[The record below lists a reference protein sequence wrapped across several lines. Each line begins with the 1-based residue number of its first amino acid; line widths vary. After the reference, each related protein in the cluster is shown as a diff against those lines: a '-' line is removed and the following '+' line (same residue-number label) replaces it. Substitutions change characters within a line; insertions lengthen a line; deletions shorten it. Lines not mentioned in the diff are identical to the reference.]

1 MPDMRKLMKQ
11 AQEMQAQIERAQEEL
26 ASQEVEGSSGGGMV
40 VVTMNGQHELQKIKI
55 QKQVVDPEDVEMLED
70 LVAAAV
76 NDAVAKVQ
84 ERYKEHMGRLTGGL
98 GIPGVF

>member
-1 MPDMRKLMKQ
+1 MRKLMKQ
-11 AQEMQAQIERAQEEL
+11 AQEMQAQIAQAQEEL
-26 ASQEVEGSSGGGMV
+26 AGQEVEGSAGGGMV
-40 VVTMNGQHELQKIKI
+40 LVTMNGQHEVLKVKI

-70 LVAAAV
+70 LIVAAA
-76 NDAVAKVQ
+76 NDAATKVQ